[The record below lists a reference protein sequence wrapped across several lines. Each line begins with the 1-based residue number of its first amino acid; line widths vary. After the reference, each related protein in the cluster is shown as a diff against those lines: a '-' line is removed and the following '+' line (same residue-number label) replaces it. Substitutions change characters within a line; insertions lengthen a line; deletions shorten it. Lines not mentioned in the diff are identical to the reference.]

1 MFDRQ
6 FWLLRRALRKIWVR
20 VTGYALLAVAAV
32 AAAGW
37 LGPLLPDTFLVR
49 TGAAAVGDVLDVL
62 ASSMLAVTTFSL
74 SVAVSA
80 FAAAA
85 SNATPRATA
94 LLQQDHTTQNVLA
107 TFLGAFLFS
116 LLGLIALSA
125 EAFDPRGRVVLF
137 LVTLLVTTLVVIA
150 LIRWIEHLMSFGRMA
165 NTLDR
170 VEAAT
175 AAALSG
181 WRADPLL
188 GGRPGTIGGT
198 QGTAIGAPRTG
209 YVQHI
214 DIRALDGCVQGSEA
228 EVHLWV
234 RPGAF
239 VARGTTL
246 MRVTGRAPDGE
257 MEAALVAAVTLDRS
271 RSFDGDP
278 RFGLIVLSEIAS
290 RALSPAVN
298 DPGTAIDVIGRVVRL
313 LTAPPPEDAP
323 ERAPAPRC
331 PRVRVPPLDPGE
343 MLTDALRP
351 VARDGAALI
360 EVQIRLTKA
369 LQALASAEPAR
380 LGDPAAALARDA
392 VARAEAAGM
401 GPADMTALRVAAG
414 WAGVLPD
421 TDP

>member
-20 VTGYALLAVAAV
+20 VTGYAVLAVAAV
-32 AAAGW
+32 AGAGW
-37 LGPLLPDTFLVR
+37 LGPLLPDTMLVR

-94 LLQQDHTTQNVLA
+94 LLQRDHTTQNVLA

-137 LVTLLVTTLVVIA
+137 FVTLLVTALVVIA
-150 LIRWIEHLMSFGRMA
+150 LIRWIDHLMSFGRMA

-170 VEAAT
+170 VESAA
-175 AAALSG
+175 AAALCD

-198 QGTAIGAPRTG
+198 QGTAIAAQHTG
-209 YVQHI
+209 YVQHV
-214 DIRALDGCVQGSEA
+214 DIRALDACVQDARA
-228 EVHLWV
+228 EVNVWV

-239 VARGTTL
+239 VARGTAV
-246 MRVTGRAPDGE
+246 MRITGTTPDDATR
-257 MEAALVAAVTLDRS
+257 AALAAAVTIDRA

-313 LTAPPPEDAP
+313 LAAPPPETTPD
-323 ERAPAPRC
+323 RAPSPRC
-331 PRVRVPPLDPGE
+331 PRIRVPPIDPGE

-351 VARDGAALI
+351 VARDGAALV

-369 LQALASAEPAR
+369 LQALASADPPRLGAPAR
-380 LGDPAAALARDA
+380 ALARDA
-392 VARAEAAGM
+392 FARAEAAGM
-401 GPADMTALRVAAG
+401 GAQDLCALRAASG
-414 WAGVLPD
+414 WAGVPPEPD
-421 TDP
+421 P

>member
-6 FWLLRRALRKIWVR
+6 FWLLRSMLRKIWVR

-32 AAAGW
+32 AGAGW
-37 LGPLLPDTFLVR
+37 FGPLLPDTVLVR
-49 TGAAAVGDVLDVL
+49 TGAAAVSDVLDVL

-85 SNATPRATA
+85 GNATPRATA
-94 LLQQDHTTQNVLA
+94 LLQEDHTTQNVLA

-125 EAFDPRGRVVLF
+125 EAFDPRARVVLF
-137 LVTLLVTTLVVIA
+137 LVALLVTALVVIA
-150 LIRWIEHLMSFGRMA
+150 LIRWIDHLMSFGRMA

-170 VEAAT
+170 VEAAAESALT
-175 AAALSG
+175 A

-188 GGRPGTIGGT
+188 GGRNGAIGGT
-198 QGTAIGAPRTG
+198 VGTPVAAPCTG
-209 YVQHI
+209 YVQHV
-214 DIRALDGCVQGSEA
+214 DVSALDRCARSIGA

-246 MRVTGRAPDGE
+246 MRVTG
-257 MEAALVAAVTLDRS
+257 EALDQGTRTALVAAVTLDRA
-271 RSFDGDP
+271 RSFDNDP

-323 ERAPAPRC
+323 ERAPRHHY
-331 PRVRVPPLDPGE
+331 VRVLVPPIDPGE

-351 VARDGAALI
+351 LARDGAANI
-360 EVQIRLTKA
+360 EVQVRLTKG

-380 LGDPAAALARDA
+380 FGATAATLARDA
-392 VARAEAAGM
+392 VSRASAAGM
-401 GPADMTALRVAAG
+401 GPEDLSVLRVAAG
-414 WAGVLPD
+414 WAGVPLDPD
-421 TDP
+421 T

>member
-1 MFDRQ
+1 MMFDRQ
-6 FWLLRRALRKIWVR
+6 FWLLRRALRQIWVR
-20 VTGYALLAVAAV
+20 VTGYALLAVSAV
-32 AAAGW
+32 AGAAW
-37 LGPLLPDTFLVR
+37 LGPLLPDTVLVR

-85 SNATPRATA
+85 GNATPRATA

-137 LVTLLVTTLVVIA
+137 LVTLLVTGLVVIA
-150 LIRWIEHLMSFGRMA
+150 LIRWIDHLMSFGRMA

-170 VEAAT
+170 VEAAA
-175 AAALSG
+175 AAALAD

-188 GGRPGTIGGT
+188 GGRPGAVGG
-198 QGTAIGAPRTG
+198 QRGTAIAAPRTG
-209 YVQHI
+209 YVQHV
-214 DIRALDGCVQGSEA
+214 DIRALDRCARGAGA

-246 MRVTGRAPDGE
+246 MQVGGAAPDAD
-257 MEAALVAAVTLDRS
+257 MRAALTAAVTLDRT
-271 RSFDGDP
+271 RNFDGDP
-278 RFGLIVLSEIAS
+278 RFGLIVLAEIAS

-313 LTAPPPEDAP
+313 LTTPPPEDTHV
-323 ERAPAPRC
+323 RAPAPHC
-331 PRVRVPPLDPGE
+331 PRVRVPPIDPGE

-351 VARDGAALI
+351 IARDGAALI
-360 EVQIRLTKA
+360 EVQVRLTKA

-380 LGDPAAALARDA
+380 LGDAAAALARDA
-392 VARAEAAGM
+392 VDRAEAGGM
-401 GPADMTALRVAAG
+401 GPADLAVLRVAAG
-414 WAGVLPD
+414 WAGVP
-421 TDP
+421 PNPG